1 MASMSAAQ
9 NRTPAGISLPQ
20 TEINWDRLDKTKFFV
35 VGAGLFSGVSALLY
49 PVSVLKTR
57 MQVARADAVH
67 TTALSIFKHVLRSE
81 GIPGLYRGFGLI
93 ITGTIPSRMVFLTT
107 LETTKAATLKLTE
120 KLDVPE
126 TSAAAIANG
135 LAGLVS
141 SMASQTV
148 FVPLDV
154 VSQRLMVQGTPGA
167 TKYDGSIDAIRK
179 ILRADGIRGL
189 YRGFGMSVL
198 TYSPS
203 SAVWWAAYGSSQRL
217 IWRHLGYGTGK
228 EKQPPSQGE
237 VVLVQACGGIVAGG
251 TSALATTPM
260 DTVKTRLQVMSSE
273 GGGRPTIKQ
282 TVKQLLR
289 DDGWWGF
296 YKGVGPRFLSMSL
309 WGTSM
314 ITTYEF
320 LKRLSVKQEA

>member
-9 NRTPAGISLPQ
+9 NRTPAGIALPQ

-154 VSQRLMVQGTPGA
+154 VGLHVLYCSMHMLRFISVQCSLSLA
-167 TKYDGSIDAIRK
+167 K
-179 ILRADGIRGL
+179 
-189 YRGFGMSVL
+189 VVVV
-198 TYSPS
+198 S
-203 SAVWWAAYGSSQRL
+203 SDFHCCVAPL
-217 IWRHLGYGTGK
+217 NTGK
-228 EKQPPSQGE
+228 
-237 VVLVQACGGIVAGG
+237 
-251 TSALATTPM
+251 
-260 DTVKTRLQVMSSE
+260 SE
-273 GGGRPTIKQ
+273 TNGARHTGSHQI
-282 TVKQLLR
+282 
-289 DDGWWGF
+289 
-296 YKGVGPRFLSMSL
+296 
-309 WGTSM
+309 
-314 ITTYEF
+314 
-320 LKRLSVKQEA
+320 